1 MRLGTAETVFAM
13 SIHKSQ
19 GSEFTDVMVV
29 LPSEDSSLLT
39 RELVYTAV
47 SRARERVTL
56 VARRD
61 VLERAIVRRVERSS
75 GLTEALW
82 G

>member
-1 MRLGTAETVFAM
+1 M

-19 GSEFTDVMVV
+19 GSEFTEVMVV

-61 VLERAIVRRVERSS
+61 VLERSIVRRVERSS

-82 G
+82 GG